1 MVVGDRACSESEGL
15 MRSGNGYDQHL
26 RAIGQSLDNKRITA
40 FELKADAE
48 RYMVRGVPEK
58 DSSLVARLRDWR
70 SRMQGASKET
80 SLAYGTAEIDR
91 LENEGRLNRTKRDRL
106 PDFYSLPNTL
116 RTVGFYLDSKNA
128 ELLELHKSP
137 LSVTLL
143 YQNENGHPNMEE
155 RSIASFYNL
164 FVTLHG
170 KRKNK

>member
-1 MVVGDRACSESEGL
+1 MP
-15 MRSGNGYDQHL
+15 SGTGYDQHL

-40 FELKADAE
+40 FELKADAG
-48 RYMVRGVPEK
+48 RYVVRGVPEQ
-58 DSSLVARLRDWR
+58 DSRLLPRLRDWR
-70 SRMQGASKET
+70 NRMQGASKET
-80 SLAYGTAEIDR
+80 SLVFGTADIDR
-91 LENEGRLNRTKRDRL
+91 LDNEGRLNRTKRHRL

-116 RTVGFYLDSKNA
+116 RTVGSYLDSKRA

-164 FVTLHG
+164 FVALHG
-170 KRKNK
+170 KRKDK

>member
-1 MVVGDRACSESEGL
+1 MP
-15 MRSGNGYDQHL
+15 SGNGYDQHL

-48 RYMVRGVPEK
+48 RYVVRGVPEK
-58 DSSLVARLRDWR
+58 DSRLLPRLRDWR
-70 SRMQGASKET
+70 NRMQGASKET
-80 SLAYGTAEIDR
+80 SLVFGTAEIDR
-91 LENEGRLNRTKRDRL
+91 LDNEGRLNRTKRHRL

-116 RTVGFYLDSKNA
+116 RTVGSYLDSKNA

-164 FVTLHG
+164 FVALHG
-170 KRKNK
+170 KRKDE

>member
-1 MVVGDRACSESEGL
+1 MP
-15 MRSGNGYDQHL
+15 SGNGYDQHL

-48 RYMVRGVPEK
+48 RYVVRGVPEK
-58 DSSLVARLRDWR
+58 DSRLLPRLRDWR
-70 SRMQGASKET
+70 NRMQGASKES
-80 SLAYGTAEIDR
+80 SLVFGTAEIDR
-91 LENEGRLNRTKRDRL
+91 LDNEGRLNRTKRHRL

-116 RTVGFYLDSKNA
+116 RTVGSYLDSKNA

-164 FVTLHG
+164 FVALHG
-170 KRKNK
+170 KRKDK

>member
-1 MVVGDRACSESEGL
+1 

-26 RAIGQSLDNKRITA
+26 RAIGQSLDNKRITV

-48 RYMVRGVPEK
+48 RYVVRGVPEK
-58 DSSLVARLRDWR
+58 DSRLVAILRDWR
-70 SRMQGASKET
+70 NRMQGASKES
-80 SLAYGTAEIDR
+80 SLGYGTAEIER
-91 LENEGRLNRTKRDRL
+91 LDHDGRLNRTKRGRL

-116 RTVGFYLDSKNA
+116 RTVGSYLDSKNA

-143 YQNENGHPNMEE
+143 YHNENGHPNMEE

-164 FVTLHG
+164 FVTLHAN
-170 KRKNK
+170 RKNK

>member
-1 MVVGDRACSESEGL
+1 

-48 RYMVRGVPEK
+48 RYVVRGVPEK
-58 DSSLVARLRDWR
+58 DSRLVARLRDWR
-70 SRMQGASKET
+70 NRMQGASKEK
-80 SLAYGTAEIDR
+80 SLSYGTAEIDR
-91 LENEGRLNRTKRDRL
+91 LENEGRLNRKKLNRL

-116 RTVGFYLDSKNA
+116 RTVGSYLDAKNA
-128 ELLELHKSP
+128 ELLELHKTS

-164 FVTLHG
+164 FVALHG
-170 KRKNK
+170 KRKDK

>member
-1 MVVGDRACSESEGL
+1 MPF
-15 MRSGNGYDQHL
+15 GNGYDQHL

-48 RYMVRGVPEK
+48 RYVVRGVPEK
-58 DSSLVARLRDWR
+58 DSRLLPRLRDWR
-70 SRMQGASKET
+70 NRMQGASKEP
-80 SLAYGTAEIDR
+80 SLVFGTADIDR
-91 LENEGRLNRTKRDRL
+91 LDNEGRLHRTKRHRL

-116 RTVGFYLDSKNA
+116 RTVGSYLESKKA

-164 FVTLHG
+164 LVALHG
-170 KRKNK
+170 QRKDK